1 VQRGERFPGEL
12 EGLGSKSVQSLIA
25 LGHFH
30 TPVKLDPSTQ
40 QIDFKNRRALATGA
54 GKGIGREIAVMLH
67 RFNAQ
72 VVAVSRTRSDLERLR
87 DEIGCET
94 VVADLG
100 SVDEARRAAQQ
111 AGDIDLLVNNQ
122 QRRRRDLEPFLGLAL
137 RVDGGFWAT

>member
-1 VQRGERFPGEL
+1 MKL
-12 EGLGSKSVQSLIA
+12 E
-25 LGHFH
+25 
-30 TPVKLDPSTQ
+30 PSTQ
-40 QIDFKNRRALATGA
+40 QIDFKNRRALVTGA

-100 SVDEARRAAQQ
+100 NVAEARGAAQQ
-111 AGDIDLLVNNQ
+111 AGDIDLLVNNAAIAI
-122 QRRRRDLEPFLGLAL
+122 LEPFLE
-137 RVDGGFWAT
+137 TK